1 MSIGEHK
8 VHGESASGARLMRI
22 LSGSIGTI
30 IFARALRG
38 FCDGFV
44 SVLMPVHLLALG
56 HGVATV
62 GVVAATTL
70 IGSSV
75 LTLAVGL
82 WAKRLRV
89 RAVLMGGA
97 ALMIATGLAFFAV
110 EALSAMLFVA
120 FIGTL
125 NPAVGDASLF
135 LPIEHAQLA
144 NLAPAEQR
152 TSVFA
157 WYSFMA
163 AGAGA
168 LGTLAAALPGLVGI
182 DSRYGFLIYTLAGL
196 VLAAIYARLKLPA
209 TAEAVAAPASPLSPG
224 ARKPVFVLSAL
235 FCVDSF
241 GGGFVVQSLMAVW
254 LFDRFG
260 LDVASAARV
269 LFVMTLLGGVSHLLA
284 PWVARRIGL
293 LNTMVFTHLPSNLCL
308 LAAPFAPSL
317 EIAIGLLFARSALS
331 SMDVAPRSAL
341 VMSLVPPEDRA
352 AAASITAMPR
362 SLAAGF
368 APAIAGGMMAASP
381 FGWSLVAGAGLK
393 AVYDLLLLAA
403 GRVMLPKRGGGP

>member
-1 MSIGEHK
+1 
-8 VHGESASGARLMRI
+8 MRI
-22 LSGSIGTI
+22 VRGSIGAI

-56 HGVATV
+56 HSVATV
-62 GVVAATTL
+62 GVVAAVTL
-70 IGSSV
+70 IGSSI

-110 EALSAMLFVA
+110 DALWAMLLVA
-120 FIGTL
+120 FLGTL

-135 LPIEHAQLA
+135 LPTEHAQLA

-157 WYSFMA
+157 WYGFMA
-163 AGAGA
+163 AAAGA
-168 LGTLAAALPGLVGI
+168 LGTLAAALPGQAGI
-182 DSRYGFLIYTLAGL
+182 DTRYGFLIYTLAGL
-196 VLAAIYARLKLPA
+196 VLVVLYARLPLPA
-209 TAEAVAAPASPLSPG
+209 TAHAADTPAPPLSSG

-269 LFVMTLLGGVSHLLA
+269 LFVMTLLGGVSHLMA

-317 EIAIGLLFARSALS
+317 EIALALLFARSALS
-331 SMDVAPRSAL
+331 SMDVAPRAAL

-352 AAASITAMPR
+352 AAASLTTMPR

-368 APAIAGGMMAASP
+368 APAIAGAMMAASP
-381 FGWSLVAGAGLK
+381 FGWSLVAGASLK
-393 AVYDLLLLAA
+393 AVYDLMLLVV
-403 GRVMLPKRGGGP
+403 GRVMLAKRGSAP

>member
-1 MSIGEHK
+1 
-8 VHGESASGARLMRI
+8 LRI
-22 LSGSIGTI
+22 VRGSIGAI

-56 HGVATV
+56 HSVATV
-62 GVVAATTL
+62 GVVAAVTL
-70 IGSSV
+70 IGSSI

-110 EALSAMLFVA
+110 DALWAMLLVA
-120 FIGTL
+120 FLGTL

-135 LPIEHAQLA
+135 LPTEHAQLA

-157 WYSFMA
+157 WYGFMA
-163 AGAGA
+163 AAAGA
-168 LGTLAAALPGLVGI
+168 LGTLAAALPGQAGI
-182 DSRYGFLIYTLAGL
+182 DTRYGFLIYTLAGL
-196 VLAAIYARLKLPA
+196 VLVVLYARLPLPA
-209 TAEAVAAPASPLSPG
+209 TAHAADTPAPPLSSG

-269 LFVMTLLGGVSHLLA
+269 LFVMTLLGGVSHLMA

-317 EIAIGLLFARSALS
+317 EIALALLFARSALS
-331 SMDVAPRSAL
+331 SMDVAPRAAL

-352 AAASITAMPR
+352 AAASLTTMPR

-368 APAIAGGMMAASP
+368 APAIAGAMMAASP
-381 FGWSLVAGAGLK
+381 FGWSLVAGASLK
-393 AVYDLLLLAA
+393 AVYDLMLLVV
-403 GRVMLPKRGGGP
+403 GRVMLAKRGSAP

>member
-1 MSIGEHK
+1 MN
-8 VHGESASGARLMRI
+8 SAVGA
-22 LSGSIGTI
+22 I

-44 SVLMPVHLLALG
+44 SVLLPVHLLALG
-56 HGVATV
+56 HGAATV
-62 GVVAATTL
+62 GLVAAATL

-82 WAKRLRV
+82 WAKRLPV
-89 RAVLMGGA
+89 RAVMLGGA
-97 ALMIATGLAFFAV
+97 ALMIGTGLAFFAV
-110 EALSAMLFVA
+110 EALWAMLLVA

-125 NPAVGDASLF
+125 NPAVGDVSLF

-144 NLAPAEQR
+144 DRVPAERR
-152 TSVFA
+152 TTVFA

-163 AGAGA
+163 AAAGA
-168 LGTLAAALPGLVGI
+168 FGTLAAALPGVIGI
-182 DSRYGFLIYTLAGL
+182 EGRYGFLIYVLAGL
-196 VLAAIYARLKLPA
+196 VLAALYARLPLPA
-209 TAEAVAAPASPLSPG
+209 TPPIDTVTTPTPPLSPG
-224 ARKPVFVLSAL
+224 ARKPVFVLTAL
-235 FCVDSF
+235 FCVDAF

-293 LNTMVFTHLPSNLCL
+293 INTMVFTHLPSNLCL

-317 EIAIGLLFARSALS
+317 EIAIGLLFMRSALS

-368 APAIAGGMMAASP
+368 APAIAGAMMAASP
-381 FGWSLVAGAGLK
+381 FGWSLVAGATLK
-393 AVYDLLLLAA
+393 IVYDLLLLAA
-403 GRVMLPKRGGGP
+403 GRVMLTKR